1 MLGFTIFLI
10 LALAFVEF
18 PSSFTRTADVRYRS
32 QPWQPPCGLTETIEA
47 LCMLI
52 FLVDLSVKVR
62 WVVSRGIRSYSQSSW
77 CCPDGLSYHCV
88 TAWEPWHVNVVLS

>member
-18 PSSFTRTADVRYRS
+18 PSSLTRTADVRYRS
-32 QPWQPPCGLTETIEA
+32 QPWQPPCGLTEAIEA

-62 WVVSRGIRSYSQSSW
+62 WVVSG
-77 CCPDGLSYHCV
+77 PTHKAPG
-88 TAWEPWHVNVVLS
+88 VVRMACLGVLARE